1 MLQSGITKKEMF
13 AWASL
18 DFANSGYTT
27 VVLTTIFNVYFVT
40 VIAGDVAEATF
51 LWTLTLSIS
60 YVFIMI
66 ISPLIGSY
74 VDARATHRKIL
85 LLATIC
91 CSIST
96 IILGF
101 CGVDD
106 MKLAIFFLVLSN
118 CSYAI
123 HQNTTAALLSKIADI
138 RHLGK
143 ISGYGWAWG
152 FVGGILSLVLSLW
165 WLSQS
170 FSVLPSGLSEGVD
183 QGIMG
188 ALTLTGFLFLLIG
201 CFSLYSLRNITI
213 YPTNLDWKNSW
224 SNHFFNISR
233 LTLERDI
240 LILYFCI
247 FLYHCGITA
256 VITVAS
262 IYASKVMGFTIKE
275 IVGLVLIV
283 NISACIG
290 SFIFGSLQDKVGH
303 KSSLVGIVLFWVIA
317 ILFLFFSNKP
327 LMFYISANL
336 IGLGLGAAQSAGR
349 ASIAYLAPKRQQA
362 EYFGVWGF
370 FVNASSV
377 VGPLSYGVLTLI
389 FLDNHKLAAVGL
401 LPFFILSLILLHRVR
416 FVRPR

>member
-1 MLQSGITKKEMF
+1 MS
-13 AWASL
+13 S
-18 DFANSGYTT
+18 
-27 VVLTTIFNVYFVT
+27 
-40 VIAGDVAEATF
+40 
-51 LWTLTLSIS
+51 
-60 YVFIMI
+60 
-66 ISPLIGSY
+66 
-74 VDARATHRKIL
+74 
-85 LLATIC
+85 
-91 CSIST
+91 
-96 IILGF
+96 
-101 CGVDD
+101 
-106 MKLAIFFLVLSN
+106 
-118 CSYAI
+118 
-123 HQNTTAALLSKIADI
+123 
-138 RHLGK
+138 LGK

-165 WLSQS
+165 WLGQS
-170 FSVLPSGLSEGVD
+170 FSVLPASLSEGVD

-213 YPTNLDWKNSW
+213 CPTNLDWKNSW

-233 LTLERDI
+233 LTSEGDI

-262 IYASKVMGFTIKE
+262 IYASKVMGFTVKE
-275 IVGLVLIV
+275 IVGMVLIV

-303 KSSLVGIVLFWVIA
+303 KSSLMGVVLFWIIA
-317 ILFLFFSNKP
+317 ILFLFFSNKS

-389 FLDNHKLAAVGL
+389 FLDNHKLAAIGL
-401 LPFFILSLILLHRVR
+401 IPFFILSLILLHRVR

>member
-1 MLQSGITKKEMF
+1 MLQPGITKKEMV

-51 LWTLTLSIS
+51 LWTLILSIS
-60 YVFIMI
+60 FVIIMI
-66 ISPLIGSY
+66 ASPLIGSY

-101 CGVDD
+101 CGADD
-106 MKLAIFFLVLSN
+106 MKLAIFFLILSN
-118 CSYAI
+118 FSYAI
-123 HQNTTAALLSKIADI
+123 HQNTTAALLSKVADL
-138 RHLGK
+138 RHVGK

-165 WLSQS
+165 WLAQS
-170 FSVLPSGLSEGVD
+170 FSVLPAGFSEGID
-183 QGIMG
+183 EGIMG
-188 ALTLTGFLFLLIG
+188 ALTLTGFLFLLVG
-201 CFSLYSLRNITI
+201 CLSLYFLKNIII

-224 SNHFFNISR
+224 SNHFFSLSR
-233 LTLERDI
+233 LKSDYNV

-247 FLYHCGITA
+247 FLYHCGIVA

-283 NISACIG
+283 NVSACIG
-290 SFIFGSLQDKVGH
+290 SFLFGSFQDKVGH
-303 KSSLVGIVLFWVIA
+303 KSGLMGIVLFWIIA
-317 ILFLFFSNKP
+317 IIFLFFSHKP

-349 ASIAYLAPKRQQA
+349 ASIAYLAPKKQQA

-377 VGPLSYGVLTLI
+377 VGPLSYGILTLI
-389 FLDNHKLAAVGL
+389 FLNNHKLAAVGL
-401 LPFFILSLILLHRVR
+401 IPFFILSLILLNRVC
-416 FVRPR
+416 FVKPR